1 MKNNDISD
9 DETGGASSQL
19 EPYSD
24 DSDGDQRRAGF
35 YYNISFFFNRN

>member
-1 MKNNDISD
+1 MKNNDMNSD
-9 DETGGASSQL
+9 DEAQGGGGGGGSSQL

-35 YYNISFFFNRN
+35 